1 MKNKFLFLFIF
12 LFVNLTNNIFANDF
26 TFDVDEINISNNG
39 NIINGS
45 NGTARA
51 IDNSLEIKA
60 DQLIYNKDLSTL
72 DAIGNVFVKDFD
84 NGLEIKADQLMYD
97 KSLSTL
103 DAIGNVLVK
112 DSTNEFFLRSQKIF
126 YDIKNQ
132 QISSKSK
139 SQFEDILGNLILS
152 EDFIFKKND
161 DLIKFNSVKVID
173 LQKNTLVLDKAF
185 INVISK
191 KLIGKDVVIEFK
203 DQSFEKNN
211 EPRIKGNS
219 ISSDQNKTII
229 RNGVF
234 TSCKRN
240 DDCPPWQLTAKEI
253 KHDKKKKIISYK
265 SAWLKIYDTP
275 ILYFPKFFHPDPTVK
290 RQTGFLMPNFMDST
304 NLGSSFQLPYYLL
317 ISDNK
322 DFTISPRLYADK
334 KLLLQSE
341 YRQIGL
347 NSNFLM
353 DGSFV
358 NKNNNSMKS
367 HFFLNAFRNLDFDYF
382 DETELGLRL
391 EQVSDDNYLK
401 TYKLKSPLIKDYST
415 LKSSV
420 DIDANK
426 EDLQLNINFE
436 VYENLSKKES
446 DRYEYILPSY
456 SLTKQFEEDESL
468 NGSYTLNS
476 SGFIK
481 NFDTNVYEKVVV
493 NDIVFNSN
501 STITNEGLKN
511 NYNFIFKN
519 VNTDGDNSS
528 NYKNGLASK
537 LASIFEYNT
546 SYPLRKETINYNNII
561 KPTISFRYSPNNT
574 KDVRKR
580 ERRIDAGNV
589 FNLNRLSLND
599 TVEGGASL
607 TYGTEFSK
615 ENKRNQEVFNF
626 KLANISRFE
635 EDKKIPSN
643 SSVGKKT
650 SDIFGS
656 LTFKPNTIISLGY
669 DFTQKNNL
677 VDTSYEILKAQINT
691 NKFVTT
697 FEYLNENNTIANEN
711 FVTNKTSYFV
721 NKSNN
726 ISFETRENKKT
737 KATEFYN
744 LIYQYRND
752 CLIAALEYNQDY
764 YTDKELKPSKNIF
777 FRLTILPF
785 GGANSPNLNK

>member
-341 YRQIGL
+341 YRQKGL

-420 DIDANK
+420 DINANK

>member
-1 MKNKFLFLFIF
+1 MKNKFLFLFVF

-112 DSTNEFFLRSQKIF
+112 DSANEFFLRSQKIF

-341 YRQIGL
+341 YRQKGL

-382 DETELGLRL
+382 DETELDLRL

-420 DIDANK
+420 GINANK

-615 ENKRNQEVFNF
+615 ENKRNQEVINF

-677 VDTSYEILKAQINT
+677 VDTNYEILKAQINT

>member
-1 MKNKFLFLFIF
+1 MKNRFLFLFVF
-12 LFVNLTNNIFANDF
+12 LFVNLTNNIFANEF
-26 TFDVDEINISNNG
+26 TFDVEEINISNNG
-39 NIINGS
+39 NIINGT
-45 NGTARA
+45 NGTART

-60 DQLIYNKDLSTL
+60 DKLIYNK
-72 DAIGNVFVKDFD
+72 N
-84 NGLEIKADQLMYD
+84 
-97 KSLSTL
+97 LSTL
-103 DAIGNVLVK
+103 DAIGNVLVT
-112 DSTNEFFLRSQKIF
+112 DSTNEFFLKSQKIF

-139 SQFEDILGNLILS
+139 SQFEDVLGNLILS
-152 EDFIFKKND
+152 KDFIFKKNE
-161 DLIKFNSVKVID
+161 DLIKFNIIKIID
-173 LQKNTLVLDKAF
+173 LQKNSLVLDKAF
-185 INVISK
+185 LNVKSK

-211 EPRIKGNS
+211 EPRLKGNS
-219 ISSDQNKTII
+219 ISSDKDKTII
-229 RNGVF
+229 KNGVF
-234 TSCKRN
+234 TPCKRN
-240 DDCPPWQLTAKEI
+240 DDCPPWQLSAKEI

-265 SAWLKIYDTP
+265 SAWLKIYDKP
-275 ILYFPKFFHPDPTVK
+275 VFYFPKFFHPDPTVK
-290 RQTGFLMPNFMDST
+290 RQSGFLMPSFMEST
-304 NLGSSFQLPYYLL
+304 SLGSSFQLPYYRA

-322 DFTISPRLYADK
+322 DFTVYPRLYADK

-341 YRQIGL
+341 YRQKNS
-347 NSNFLM
+347 NSNFIM

-358 NKNNNSMKS
+358 DKNNSSIKS
-367 HFFLNAFRNLDFDYF
+367 HFFLNASKNLDFDYF
-382 DETELGLRL
+382 DETELDLRL

-401 TYKLKSPLIKDYST
+401 AYKLKSPIVQDFST

-420 DIDANK
+420 GINANK
-426 EDLQLNINFE
+426 EDLQLNLDFE

-446 DRYEYILPSY
+446 DRYEYIFPSY
-456 SLTKQFEEDESL
+456 NLVKQFEENDSL
-468 NGSYTLNS
+468 NGNLALNS
-476 SGFIK
+476 AGFIK
-481 NFDTNVYEKVVV
+481 NFDTNIYEKVVI
-493 NDIVFNSN
+493 NDIIFNSN
-501 STITNEGLKN
+501 STITSKGLKN

-519 VNTDGDNSS
+519 TNTDGDNSS
-528 NYKNGLASK
+528 NYKNGFASK
-537 LASIFEYNT
+537 LLSIFEYNT
-546 SYPLRKETINYNNII
+546 SYPLKKETINYNNIF
-561 KPTISFRYSPNNT
+561 KPTVSLRYSPNKT
-574 KDVRKR
+574 KNVQKK
-580 ERRIDAGNV
+580 ERRIDPSNV
-589 FNLNRLSLND
+589 FSLNRLSLND

-626 KLANISRFE
+626 KLANITRIE
-635 EDKKIPSN
+635 EDKNLPGN

-656 LTFKPNTIISLGY
+656 LAYEPNQVFSLGY

-677 VDTSYEILKAQINT
+677 VDTNYEILKAQINL

-697 FEYLNENNTIANEN
+697 FEYLNENNTTANEN
-711 FVTNKTSYFV
+711 FITNKTSYFL

-777 FRLTILPF
+777 LKLTILPF
-785 GGANSPNLNK
+785 GGANSPNLSK

>member
-1 MKNKFLFLFIF
+1 MKNRFLFLFVF
-12 LFVNLTNNIFANDF
+12 VFVNLTNSIFANEF
-26 TFDVDEINISNNG
+26 TFDVEEINISDNG

-45 NGTARA
+45 NGTART

-60 DQLIYNKDLSTL
+60 DQLIYNKELSTL
-72 DAIGNVFVKDFD
+72 DA
-84 NGLEIKADQLMYD
+84 
-97 KSLSTL
+97 T
-103 DAIGNVLVK
+103 GNVLVK
-112 DSTNEFFLRSQKIF
+112 DSINEFFLKSQKIF

-139 SQFEDILGNLILS
+139 SQFEDVLGNLILS
-152 EDFIFKKND
+152 KDFIFKKNE
-161 DLIKFNSVKVID
+161 DLIKFNNVEIID
-173 LQKNTLVLDKAF
+173 LQKNSLALDKAF
-185 INVISK
+185 MNVASK

-211 EPRIKGNS
+211 EPRLKGNT
-219 ISSDQNKTII
+219 ISSDQDKTII
-229 RNGVF
+229 KNGVF

-240 DDCPPWQLTAKEI
+240 DDCPPWQLSAKEI

-275 ILYFPKFFHPDPTVK
+275 VFYFPKFFHPDPTVK
-290 RQTGFLMPNFMDST
+290 RQSGFLMPSFMDST
-304 NLGSSFQLPYYLL
+304 NLGSSFQLPYYHA

-322 DFTISPRLYADK
+322 DFTVYPRLYIDK

-341 YRQIGL
+341 YRQK
-347 NSNFLM
+347 NSNSSFIM

-358 NKNNNSMKS
+358 DKNNSSIKS
-367 HFFLNAFRNLDFDYF
+367 HFFLNASRNIDFDYF
-382 DETELGLRL
+382 DETELNLRL

-401 TYKLKSPLIKDYST
+401 AYKLKSPIIQDSST

-420 DIDANK
+420 GINANK
-426 EDLQLNINFE
+426 EDLQLNLDFE

-446 DRYEYILPSY
+446 DRYEYIFPSY
-456 SLTKQFEEDESL
+456 TLVKQFEENNSL
-468 NGSYTLNS
+468 NGNFALNS
-476 SGFIK
+476 FGFIK
-481 NFDTNVYEKVVV
+481 NFDTNIYEKVVI
-493 NDIVFNSN
+493 NDIIFNSN

-519 VNTDGDNSS
+519 INTDGDNSS

-537 LASIFEYNT
+537 LLSIFEYNT
-546 SYPLRKETINYNNII
+546 SYPLKKETTNYNNIF
-561 KPTISFRYSPNNT
+561 KPTVSLRFSPNNT

-580 ERRIDAGNV
+580 ERRVDASNV
-589 FNLNRLSLND
+589 FSLNRLSLND

-635 EDKKIPSN
+635 KNKNLPGN
-643 SSVGKKT
+643 SSVGDKT

-656 LTFKPNTIISLGY
+656 VSFEPNQVISLGY

-677 VDTSYEILKAQINT
+677 VDTNYEVLKAQVNL

-697 FEYLNENNTIANEN
+697 FEYLNENNTIDNQN
-711 FVTNKTSYFV
+711 FITNKTSYFV
-721 NKSNN
+721 NESNN

-744 LIYQYRND
+744 LIYQFRND
-752 CLIAALEYNQDY
+752 CLIAAMEYNQDY

-785 GGANSPNLNK
+785 GGANSPNLSK

>member
-420 DIDANK
+420 DINANK

-615 ENKRNQEVFNF
+615 ENKRNQEVINF

>member
-1 MKNKFLFLFIF
+1 MKNRFLFLFVF
-12 LFVNLTNNIFANDF
+12 VFVNLTNSIFANEF
-26 TFDVDEINISNNG
+26 TFDVEEINISNSG

-45 NGTARA
+45 NGTART

-60 DQLIYNKDLSTL
+60 NQLIYNKELSTL
-72 DAIGNVFVKDFD
+72 TAIGKVLVTDF
-84 NGLEIKADQLMYD
+84 NNSLEIKADKLMYD
-97 KSLSTL
+97 ENLTTV

-112 DSTNEFFLRSQKIF
+112 DSTNEFFLKSQKIF

-139 SQFEDILGNLILS
+139 SQFKDVLGNLILS
-152 EDFIFKKND
+152 KDFIFKKNE
-161 DLIKFNSVKVID
+161 DLIKFNNVEVID
-173 LQKNTLVLDKAF
+173 LQKNSLALDKAF
-185 INVISK
+185 MNVASK

-211 EPRIKGNS
+211 EPRLRGSS
-219 ISSDQNKTII
+219 ISSDQDKTII
-229 RNGVF
+229 KNGVF

-240 DDCPPWQLTAKEI
+240 DDCPPWQLTAEEI

-275 ILYFPKFFHPDPTVK
+275 VFYFPKFFHPDPTVK
-290 RQTGFLMPNFMDST
+290 RQSGFLMPNFMNST
-304 NLGSSFQLPYYLL
+304 NLGSSFQLPYYHAL
-317 ISDNK
+317 SDNK
-322 DFTISPRLYADK
+322 DFTVSPRLYADK

-341 YRQIGL
+341 YRQKNL
-347 NSNFLM
+347 KSNLVM
-353 DGSFV
+353 DASFV
-358 NKNNNSMKS
+358 NKNNSSIKS
-367 HFFLNAFRNLDFDYF
+367 HYFLNASRNLDFDYF
-382 DETELGLRL
+382 DETKLDIRL
-391 EQVSDDNYLK
+391 EQVSDDSYLK
-401 TYKLKSPLIKDYST
+401 TYKIKSPIIKDFST

-420 DIDANK
+420 GINANN
-426 EDLQLNINFE
+426 EDLQLNLDFE

-456 SLTKQFEEDESL
+456 NLTKQFEEDEAL
-468 NGSYTLNS
+468 NGSYTFNS

-481 NFDTNVYEKVVV
+481 NFDTNVYEKVVI

-501 STITNEGLKN
+501 SIITDKGLKN

-519 VNTDGDNSS
+519 VNTDGDNST

-537 LASIFEYNT
+537 LISLFEYNT
-546 SYPLRKETINYNNII
+546 SYPLIKETINYNNIF

-574 KDVRKR
+574 KDVKLR
-580 ERRIDAGNV
+580 ERRVDASNV
-589 FNLNRLSLND
+589 FSLNRLSLND

-615 ENKRNQEVFNF
+615 ENKENQEVFNF

-635 EDKKIPSN
+635 EDKNLPIN

-656 LTFKPNTIISLGY
+656 FAFQPNQIISLGY
-669 DFTQKNNL
+669 DFNQKNNL
-677 VDTSYEILKAQINT
+677 VDTNYGVLKAQINL

-697 FEYLNENNTIANEN
+697 FEYLNENNTTANEN
-711 FVTNKTSYFV
+711 FITNKTSYIV

-752 CLIAALEYNQDY
+752 CLVAALEYNQDY
-764 YTDKELKPSKNIF
+764 YTDKGLKPSKNIF
-777 FRLTILPF
+777 LRLTILPF
-785 GGANSPNLNK
+785 GSANSPNLNK

>member
-1 MKNKFLFLFIF
+1 ME
-12 LFVNLTNNIFANDF
+12 
-26 TFDVDEINISNNG
+26 EINISNSG

-51 IDNSLEIKA
+51 IDNSLEIRA
-60 DQLIYNKDLSTL
+60 DQLVYNKDLHTL
-72 DAIGNVFVKDFD
+72 DAIGNVIVKDFD
-84 NGLEIKADQLMYD
+84 NGLEIKADQLMYNENI
-97 KSLSTL
+97 STL

-112 DSTNEFFLRSQKIF
+112 DSTNEFFLKSQKIF

-152 EDFIFKKND
+152 KDFIFKKNE
-161 DLIKFNSVKVID
+161 DLIKFNNVEVID
-173 LQKNTLVLDKAF
+173 LQKNSLVLDRAF
-185 INVISK
+185 MNVVSK

-211 EPRIKGNS
+211 EPRLKGNTIS
-219 ISSDQNKTII
+219 IDQDKTII
-229 RNGVF
+229 KNGVF

-240 DDCPPWQLTAKEI
+240 DDCPPWQLSAKEI
-253 KHDKKKKIISYK
+253 KHDKKKKIIIYK

-275 ILYFPKFFHPDPTVK
+275 IFYFPKFFHPDPTVK
-290 RQTGFLMPNFMDST
+290 RQSGFLMPSFMDST
-304 NLGSSFQLPYYLL
+304 NLGSSFQLPYYHA

-322 DFTISPRLYADK
+322 DFTMYPRLYADK

-341 YRQIGL
+341 YRQK
-347 NSNFLM
+347 NSNSSFIM

-358 NKNNNSMKS
+358 DKNNSSIKS
-367 HFFLNAFRNLDFDYF
+367 HFFLNASRNIDFDYF
-382 DETELGLRL
+382 DETELNLRL

-401 TYKLKSPLIKDYST
+401 AYKLKSPIIQDLST

-420 DIDANK
+420 GINANK
-426 EDLQLNINFE
+426 EDLQLNLDFE

-446 DRYEYILPSY
+446 DRYEYIFPSY
-456 SLTKQFEEDESL
+456 TLVKQFEENNSL
-468 NGSYTLNS
+468 NGNFALNS
-476 SGFIK
+476 FGFIK
-481 NFDTNVYEKVVV
+481 NFDTNIYEKVVI
-493 NDIVFNSN
+493 NDIIFNSN

-519 VNTDGDNSS
+519 INTDGDNSS

-537 LASIFEYNT
+537 LLSIFEYNT
-546 SYPLRKETINYNNII
+546 SYPLKKETTNYNNIF
-561 KPTISFRYSPNNT
+561 KPTVSLRFSPNNT

-580 ERRIDAGNV
+580 ERRVDASNV
-589 FNLNRLSLND
+589 FSLNRLSLND
-599 TVEGGASL
+599 AVEGGASL

-615 ENKRNQEVFNF
+615 ENKKNQEVFNF

-635 EDKKIPSN
+635 KNKNLPGN
-643 SSVGKKT
+643 SSVGDKT

-656 LTFKPNTIISLGY
+656 VSFEPNQVISLGY

-677 VDTSYEILKAQINT
+677 VDTNYEVLKAQVNL

-697 FEYLNENNTIANEN
+697 FEYLNENNTIDNQN
-711 FVTNKTSYFV
+711 FITNKTSYFV
-721 NKSNN
+721 NESNN

-737 KATEFYN
+737 KATEFYS

-752 CLIAALEYNQDY
+752 
-764 YTDKELKPSKNIF
+764 
-777 FRLTILPF
+777 
-785 GGANSPNLNK
+785 

>member
-1 MKNKFLFLFIF
+1 MKNRLLFLLFF
-12 LFVNLTNNIFANDF
+12 LFVNLTNNIFANEF
-26 TFDVDEINISNNG
+26 TFDVEEINISNSG

-51 IDNSLEIKA
+51 IDNSLEIRA
-60 DQLIYNKDLSTL
+60 DQLVYNKDLHTL
-72 DAIGNVFVKDFD
+72 DAIGNVLVKDFD
-84 NGLEIKADQLMYD
+84 NGLEIKADQLMYNENI
-97 KSLSTL
+97 STL

-112 DSTNEFFLRSQKIF
+112 DSTNEFFLKSQKIF

-152 EDFIFKKND
+152 KDFIFKKNE
-161 DLIKFNSVKVID
+161 DLIKFNNVEVID
-173 LQKNTLVLDKAF
+173 LQKNSLVLDRAF
-185 INVISK
+185 MNVVSK

-211 EPRIKGNS
+211 EPRLKGNS
-219 ISSDQNKTII
+219 ISSDKDKTII
-229 RNGVF
+229 KNGVF

-240 DDCPPWQLTAKEI
+240 DDCPPWQLSAKEI

-341 YRQIGL
+341 YRQKGL

-615 ENKRNQEVFNF
+615 ENKRNQEVINF

>member
-1 MKNKFLFLFIF
+1 MKNRFLFLFLF
-12 LFVNLTNNIFANDF
+12 LFVNLTNNIFANEF
-26 TFDVDEINISNNG
+26 TFDVEEINISNNG
-39 NIINGS
+39 NIINGT
-45 NGTARA
+45 NGTARS
-51 IDNSLEIKA
+51 IDKSLEIKA
-60 DQLIYNKDLSTL
+60 DQLVYNKNLSTL
-72 DAIGNVFVKDFD
+72 NAIGNVLVKDFD
-84 NGLEIKADQLMYD
+84 NGLEIKTDQLMYNEI
-97 KSLSTL
+97 LSTL
-103 DAIGNVLVK
+103 DATGNVLVK
-112 DSTNEFFLRSQKIF
+112 DSTNEFFLKSQKIF

-132 QISSKSK
+132 QILSKSK

-152 EDFIFKKND
+152 KDFIFKKNE
-161 DLIKFNSVKVID
+161 DLIKFNNVEVID
-173 LQKNTLVLDKAF
+173 LQKNSLVLDRAF
-185 INVISK
+185 MNVVSK

-211 EPRIKGNS
+211 EPRLKGNS
-219 ISSDQNKTII
+219 ISIDQNKTII
-229 RNGVF
+229 KNGVF

-240 DDCPPWQLTAKEI
+240 DDCPPWQLSAKEI

-265 SAWLKIYDTP
+265 SAWLKVYDTP
-275 ILYFPKFFHPDPTVK
+275 IFYFPKFFHPDPTVK
-290 RQTGFLMPNFMDST
+290 RQSGFLMPSFMDST
-304 NLGSSFQLPYYLL
+304 NLGSSFQLPYYHA

-322 DFTISPRLYADK
+322 DFTVYPRLYIDK

-341 YRQIGL
+341 YRQK
-347 NSNFLM
+347 NSNSSFIM

-358 NKNNNSMKS
+358 DKNNSSIKS
-367 HFFLNAFRNLDFDYF
+367 HFFLNASRNIDFDYF
-382 DETELGLRL
+382 DETELNLRL

-401 TYKLKSPLIKDYST
+401 AYKLKSPIIQDSST

-420 DIDANK
+420 GINANK
-426 EDLQLNINFE
+426 EDLQLNLDFE

-446 DRYEYILPSY
+446 DRYEYIFPSY
-456 SLTKQFEEDESL
+456 TLVKQFEENNSL
-468 NGSYTLNS
+468 NGNFALNS
-476 SGFIK
+476 FGFIK
-481 NFDTNVYEKVVV
+481 NFDTNIYEKVVI
-493 NDIVFNSN
+493 NDIIFNSN

-519 VNTDGDNSS
+519 INTDGDNSS

-537 LASIFEYNT
+537 LLSIFEYNT
-546 SYPLRKETINYNNII
+546 SYPLKKETTNYNNIF
-561 KPTISFRYSPNNT
+561 KPTVSLRFSPNNT

-580 ERRIDAGNV
+580 ERRVDASNV
-589 FNLNRLSLND
+589 FSLNRLSLND

-635 EDKKIPSN
+635 KNKNLPGN
-643 SSVGKKT
+643 SSVGDKT

-656 LTFKPNTIISLGY
+656 VSFEPNQVISLGY

-677 VDTSYEILKAQINT
+677 VDTNYEVLKAQVNL

-697 FEYLNENNTIANEN
+697 FEYLNENNTIDNQN
-711 FVTNKTSYFV
+711 FITNKTSYFV
-721 NKSNN
+721 NESNN

-744 LIYQYRND
+744 LIYQFRND
-752 CLIAALEYNQDY
+752 CLIAAMEYNQDY

-785 GGANSPNLNK
+785 GGANSPNLSK

>member
-1 MKNKFLFLFIF
+1 MKNRFLFLFVF
-12 LFVNLTNNIFANDF
+12 LFVNLTNSIFANEF
-26 TFDVDEINISNNG
+26 TFDVEEINISDNG

-45 NGTARA
+45 NGTART

-60 DQLIYNKDLSTL
+60 DQLIYNKELSTL
-72 DAIGNVFVKDFD
+72 AAIGKVLVTDF
-84 NGLEIKADQLMYD
+84 NNSLKIKADKLLYD
-97 KSLSTL
+97 ENLSTL
-103 DAIGNVLVK
+103 AATGNVLVK
-112 DSTNEFFLRSQKIF
+112 DSINEFFLKSQKIF

-139 SQFEDILGNLILS
+139 SQFEDVLGNLILS
-152 EDFIFKKND
+152 KDFIFKKNE
-161 DLIKFNSVKVID
+161 DLIKFNNVEIID
-173 LQKNTLVLDKAF
+173 LQKNSLALDKAF
-185 INVISK
+185 MNVASK

-211 EPRIKGNS
+211 EPRLKGNS
-219 ISSDQNKTII
+219 ISSDKDKTII
-229 RNGVF
+229 KNGVF

-240 DDCPPWQLTAKEI
+240 DDCPPWQLSAKEI

-275 ILYFPKFFHPDPTVK
+275 VFYFPKFFHPDPTVK
-290 RQTGFLMPNFMDST
+290 RQSGFLMPSFMDST
-304 NLGSSFQLPYYLL
+304 NLGSSYQLPYYHA

-322 DFTISPRLYADK
+322 DFTVYPRLYADK

-341 YRQIGL
+341 FRQKG
-347 NSNFLM
+347 SDSSFVM
-353 DGSFV
+353 DGSII
-358 NKNNNSMKS
+358 NENNSSDKS
-367 HFFLNAFRNLDFDYF
+367 HFFINASRNLDFDLF
-382 DETELGLRL
+382 DETKLDLRL
-391 EQVSDDNYLK
+391 EQVSNDSYLK
-401 TYKLKSPLIKDYST
+401 TYKLKSPIITDFSS

-420 DIDANK
+420 GIDANK
-426 EDLQLNINFE
+426 ENLQLSLDFE

-456 SLTKQFEEDESL
+456 NLTKQFEEDETL
-468 NGSYTLNS
+468 DGSYTFNS

-481 NFDTNVYEKVVV
+481 NFDTNVYEKVAI
-493 NDIVFNSN
+493 NDVIFNSN
-501 STITNEGLKN
+501 SIITDEGLKN
-511 NYNFIFKN
+511 NYNFVLKN
-519 VNTDGDNSS
+519 VNTEGDNSK
-528 NYKNGLASK
+528 NYKSGLSSK
-537 LASIFEYNT
+537 LASIFEYST
-546 SYPLRKETINYNNII
+546 SYPLRKETINYNNIFN
-561 KPTISFRYSPNNT
+561 PTISFRYSPNNT
-574 KDVRKR
+574 KNVKNI
-580 ERRIDAGNV
+580 ERRIDTNNV
-589 FNLNRLSLND
+589 FSLNRLSLND

-607 TYGTEFSK
+607 TYGSEFSK
-615 ENKRNQEVFNF
+615 ENKKNQEVFNI

-635 EDKKIPSN
+635 KNKNLPGN
-643 SSVGKKT
+643 SSVGNKT

-656 LTFKPNTIISLGY
+656 VAFEPNQVISLGY

-677 VDTSYEILKAQINT
+677 VDTNYEVLKAQINL

-697 FEYLNENNTIANEN
+697 FEYLNENNTTVNEN
-711 FVTNKTSYFV
+711 FITNKTSYFV
-721 NKSNN
+721 NESNN

-777 FRLTILPF
+777 FKLTILPF
-785 GGANSPNLNK
+785 GGASSPNLSK

>member
-1 MKNKFLFLFIF
+1 MKNRFLFLFVF
-12 LFVNLTNNIFANDF
+12 LFVNLTNSIFANEF
-26 TFDVDEINISNNG
+26 TFDVEEINISDNG

-45 NGTARA
+45 NGTART

-60 DQLIYNKDLSTL
+60 DQLIYNKELSTL
-72 DAIGNVFVKDFD
+72 DA
-84 NGLEIKADQLMYD
+84 
-97 KSLSTL
+97 T
-103 DAIGNVLVK
+103 GNVLVK
-112 DSTNEFFLRSQKIF
+112 DSINEFFLKSQKIF

-139 SQFEDILGNLILS
+139 SQFEDVLGNLILS
-152 EDFIFKKND
+152 KDFIFKKNE
-161 DLIKFNSVKVID
+161 DLIKFNNVEIID
-173 LQKNTLVLDKAF
+173 LQKNSLALDKAF
-185 INVISK
+185 MNVASK

-211 EPRIKGNS
+211 EPRLKGNS
-219 ISSDQNKTII
+219 ISSDKDKTII
-229 RNGVF
+229 KNGVF

-240 DDCPPWQLTAKEI
+240 DDCPPWQLSAKEI
-253 KHDKKKKIISYK
+253 KHDKKTKIISYK

-275 ILYFPKFFHPDPTVK
+275 VFYFPKFFHPDPTVK
-290 RQTGFLMPNFMDST
+290 RQSGFLMPSFMDST
-304 NLGSSFQLPYYLL
+304 NLGSSFQLPYYHA

-322 DFTISPRLYADK
+322 DFTVYPRLYADK

-341 YRQIGL
+341 FRQKG
-347 NSNFLM
+347 SDSSFVM
-353 DGSFV
+353 DGSII
-358 NKNNNSMKS
+358 NENNSSDKS
-367 HFFLNAFRNLDFDYF
+367 HFFINASKNLDFDLF
-382 DETELGLRL
+382 DETKLDLRL
-391 EQVSDDNYLK
+391 EQVSNDSYLK
-401 TYKLKSPLIKDYST
+401 TYKLKSPIITDFGS

-420 DIDANK
+420 GVDANK
-426 EDLQLNINFE
+426 ENLQLSLDFE

-456 SLTKQFEEDESL
+456 NLTKQFEEDETL
-468 NGSYTLNS
+468 NGSYTFNS

-481 NFDTNVYEKVVV
+481 NFDTNVYEKVAI

-501 STITNEGLKN
+501 SIITDEGLKN
-511 NYNFIFKN
+511 NYNFVLKN
-519 VNTDGDNSS
+519 VNTDGDNST
-528 NYKNGLASK
+528 NYKSGLSSK
-537 LASIFEYNT
+537 LASIFEYST
-546 SYPLRKETINYNNII
+546 SYPLRKETINYNNIFN
-561 KPTISFRYSPNNT
+561 PTISFRYSPNNT
-574 KDVRKR
+574 KNVKNI
-580 ERRIDAGNV
+580 ERRIDTNNV
-589 FNLNRLSLND
+589 FSLNRLSLND

-615 ENKRNQEVFNF
+615 ENKKNQEVLNI

-635 EDKKIPSN
+635 KNKNLPGN
-643 SSVGKKT
+643 SSVGNKT

-656 LTFKPNTIISLGY
+656 VALEPNQVISLGY

-677 VDTSYEILKAQINT
+677 VDTNYEVLKAQINL

-697 FEYLNENNTIANEN
+697 FEYLNENNTNVNEN
-711 FVTNKTSYFV
+711 FITNKTSYFV

-785 GGANSPNLNK
+785 GGTSSPNLSK

>member
-1 MKNKFLFLFIF
+1 MKNRFLFLFVF
-12 LFVNLTNNIFANDF
+12 LFVNLTNSIFANEF
-26 TFDVDEINISNNG
+26 TFDVEEINISDNG

-45 NGTARA
+45 NGTART

-60 DQLIYNKDLSTL
+60 DQLIYNKELSTL
-72 DAIGNVFVKDFD
+72 DA
-84 NGLEIKADQLMYD
+84 
-97 KSLSTL
+97 T
-103 DAIGNVLVK
+103 GNVLVK
-112 DSTNEFFLRSQKIF
+112 DSINEFFLKSQKIF

-139 SQFEDILGNLILS
+139 SQFEDVLGNLILS
-152 EDFIFKKND
+152 KDFIFKKNE
-161 DLIKFNSVKVID
+161 DLIKFNNVEIID
-173 LQKNTLVLDKAF
+173 LQKNSLALDKAF
-185 INVISK
+185 MNVASK

-211 EPRIKGNS
+211 EPRLKGNS
-219 ISSDQNKTII
+219 ISSDKDKTII
-229 RNGVF
+229 KNGVF

-240 DDCPPWQLTAKEI
+240 DDCPPWQLSAKEI
-253 KHDKKKKIISYK
+253 KHDKKTKIISYK

-275 ILYFPKFFHPDPTVK
+275 VFYFPKFFHPDPTVK
-290 RQTGFLMPNFMDST
+290 RQSGFLMPSFMDST
-304 NLGSSFQLPYYLL
+304 NLGSSFQLPYYHA

-322 DFTISPRLYADK
+322 DFTVYPRLYADK

-341 YRQIGL
+341 FRQKG
-347 NSNFLM
+347 SDSSFVM
-353 DGSFV
+353 DGSII
-358 NKNNNSMKS
+358 NENNSSDKS
-367 HFFLNAFRNLDFDYF
+367 HFFINASKNLDFDLF
-382 DETELGLRL
+382 DETKLDLRL
-391 EQVSDDNYLK
+391 EQVSNDSYLK
-401 TYKLKSPLIKDYST
+401 TYKLKSPIITDFGS

-420 DIDANK
+420 GVDANK
-426 EDLQLNINFE
+426 ENLQLSLDFE

-456 SLTKQFEEDESL
+456 NLTKQFEEDETL
-468 NGSYTLNS
+468 NGSYTFNS

-481 NFDTNVYEKVVV
+481 NFDTNVYEKVAI

-501 STITNEGLKN
+501 SIITDEGLKN
-511 NYNFIFKN
+511 NYNFVLKN
-519 VNTDGDNSS
+519 VNTDGDNST
-528 NYKNGLASK
+528 NYKSGLSSK
-537 LASIFEYNT
+537 LASIFEYST
-546 SYPLRKETINYNNII
+546 SYPLRKETINYNNIFN
-561 KPTISFRYSPNNT
+561 PTISFRYSPNNT
-574 KDVRKR
+574 KNVKNI
-580 ERRIDAGNV
+580 ERRIDTNNV
-589 FNLNRLSLND
+589 FSLNRLSLND

-615 ENKRNQEVFNF
+615 ENKKNQEVLNI

-635 EDKKIPSN
+635 KNKNLPGN
-643 SSVGKKT
+643 SSVGNKT

-656 LTFKPNTIISLGY
+656 VALEPNQVISLGY

-677 VDTSYEILKAQINT
+677 VDTNYEVLKAQINL

-697 FEYLNENNTIANEN
+697 FEYLNENNTNVNEN
-711 FVTNKTSYFV
+711 FITNKTSYFV

-744 LIYQYRND
+744 LIYQYRKD

-785 GGANSPNLNK
+785 GGTSSPNLSK

>member
-1 MKNKFLFLFIF
+1 MKNRFLFLCLF

-341 YRQIGL
+341 YRQKGL

-420 DIDANK
+420 DINANK